1 MSDSKKEITRIT
13 TPAFRVSFP
22 NVFKPKAAF
31 EGQDPTYNIQ
41 MLFPKDPDSYDYPK
55 EVKKFAEDISR
66 LKKLAAKAKK
76 DKFGDKKVS
85 GLRNPVRD
93 GDEKDYDGYKGMYFV
108 NAKSKQKPGIVDRS
122 NEEIID
128 PQEFYAGC
136 WARATIVAFAYD
148 TAGNK
153 GVAFGLQNLQF
164 LGDDEAFSGK
174 KNAKDD
180 FEMIDSDFSSDNS
193 EEEDDDDDF

>member
-1 MSDSKKEITRIT
+1 MSDSKKEIARVT

-41 MLFPKDPDSYDYPK
+41 MLFPKDPETYDYPEK
-55 EVKKFAEDISR
+55 VKKFAGD
-66 LKKLAAKAKK
+66 LKKLKSLANKVKK
-76 DKFGDKKVS
+76 DKWGDKKIN
-85 GLRNPVRD
+85 GLRSPFRD
-93 GDEKDYDGYKGMYFV
+93 GDEKEYDGYKGMDFV
-108 NAKSKQKPGIVDRS
+108 NAKSKQKPGIVDRA

-136 WARATIVAFAYD
+136 WARATLVAFAYD

-153 GVAFGLQNLQF
+153 GVSFGLQNLQF
-164 LGDDEAFSGK
+164 LGDDDAFSGK

-180 FEMIDSDFSSDNS
+180 FEMIDADFSSD
-193 EEEDDDDDF
+193 EGEEDDGGDF